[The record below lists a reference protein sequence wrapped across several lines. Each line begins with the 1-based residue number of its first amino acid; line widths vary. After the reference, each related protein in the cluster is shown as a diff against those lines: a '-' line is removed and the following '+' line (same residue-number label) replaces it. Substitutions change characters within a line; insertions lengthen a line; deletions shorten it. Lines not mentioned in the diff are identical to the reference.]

1 MKRFF
6 PLYAILLLS
15 VSAAWSF
22 SAQAQQEDSLMIRK
36 IADEILVNG
45 KAYDNLRVLCKT
57 VGPRLAG
64 SPGMV
69 KAEAWG
75 VKTLKDAGADKVWL
89 QECMVPHWD
98 RSGKDEAWYMLNGK
112 KVVLDVLALGN
123 SLGSGPKGVTAPV
136 ILINSFEELEQRKD
150 EIRGKIVFYNYKF
163 NPRFVK
169 TFQSYGDASRY
180 RGQGASR
187 AAKYGAVAVLVRSMS
202 HSTDNNPHT
211 GAMNYDTAYAK
222 IPAAAVGLKD
232 ADQLAAVLEKSK
244 NITVYLKTPARMLPD
259 VPGHNVIGELIGTEH
274 PEQIITIGGHLDS
287 WDPAEGAHDDGAGC
301 VHSIEVLRV
310 LKAIGYKPKRTIRI
324 VLFANE
330 ENGLRGGMKY
340 AEEAKA
346 KGEQHFFALESDA
359 GGFTPRSFGFSMK
372 KEQLEKVQGWL
383 ELFKP
388 YGVFELTAGGGG
400 ADIGPL
406 GRTLGTPM
414 AGFTPDS
421 QRYFDL
427 HHARNDVFEN
437 VNKRELELGAV
448 NMAALIYLVDKYG
461 L

>member
-1 MKRFF
+1 MHRHISKLLFF
-6 PLYAILLLS
+6 LCLVL
-15 VSAAWSF
+15 VSASGT
-22 SAQAQQEDSLMIRK
+22 AQQEDSLMIRR

-45 KAYDNLRVLCKT
+45 KAYDNLRILCKT

-64 SPGMV
+64 SPGML

-75 VKTLKDAGADKVWL
+75 VKTLKEAGADKVWL
-89 QECMVPHWD
+89 QECMVPRWV
-98 RSGKDEAWYMLNGK
+98 RGGKDEAYFTAAGK
-112 KVVLDVLALGN
+112 KVSLDVLALGN
-123 SLGSGPKGVTAPV
+123 SKGTGAKGLSAPV
-136 ILINSFEELEQRKD
+136 ILIHSFEELEQRKD
-150 EIRGKIVFYNYKF
+150 EIKGKIVFYNYKF

-187 AAKYGAVAVLVRSMS
+187 AAKYGAVGVLVRSMS
-202 HSTDNNPHT
+202 HSTDNHPHT

-232 ADQLAAVLEKSK
+232 ADLLAATLEKNKSV
-244 NITVYLKTPARMLPD
+244 TLFMKTMAQMLPD
-259 VPGHNVIGELIGTEH
+259 VPGHNVIGEWIGTEF
-274 PEQIITIGGHLDS
+274 PEQIITVGGHLDS

-301 VHSIEVLRV
+301 VHSIEVLRA
-310 LKAIGYKPKRTIRI
+310 LKAIGYKPKRTLRI

-330 ENGLRGGMKY
+330 ENGLRGGQKY

-346 KGEQHFFALESDA
+346 KNENHFFALESDA

-372 KEQLEKVQGWL
+372 KEQLQKVQAWL

-406 GRTLGTPM
+406 GRTLGTPL
-414 AGFTPDS
+414 AGFSPDS

-437 VNKRELELGAV
+437 VNKRELELGAL